1 MIDIEKGSMSPEDL
15 YKSIYNL
22 ISSESSDNDLIT
34 NVHSV
39 EETGYDDALYNVAF
53 DYDNDIRVVIYIL
66 DNGKIH
72 IDCPEDM
79 IAGTESLITG
89 EFPELM
95 DSFE

>member
-1 MIDIEKGSMSPEDL
+1 MIDVEKGSMSPEDL

-22 ISSESSDNDLIT
+22 MSVEAEDNDIIT

-39 EETGYDDALYNVAF
+39 EETGYDAPYNVAF
-53 DYDNDIRVVIYIL
+53 DYDNDIRVVIYIM